1 MCQSN
6 IMKNYRNSIKYLNK
20 KKNKGLNIY
29 ISQRDITDRK
39 YAELDQLDMVY
50 NYFLLKN
57 QIHLNLTYQKRYKY
71 VHDNQMNQV
80 MQHIN

>member
-1 MCQSN
+1 
-6 IMKNYRNSIKYLNK
+6 LK
-20 KKNKGLNIY
+20 KKKKCLNIY
-29 ISQRDITDRK
+29 ISQRDIIDRK
-39 YAELDQLDMVY
+39 YVELDPLDMVY
-50 NYFLLKN
+50 NYFLLEN